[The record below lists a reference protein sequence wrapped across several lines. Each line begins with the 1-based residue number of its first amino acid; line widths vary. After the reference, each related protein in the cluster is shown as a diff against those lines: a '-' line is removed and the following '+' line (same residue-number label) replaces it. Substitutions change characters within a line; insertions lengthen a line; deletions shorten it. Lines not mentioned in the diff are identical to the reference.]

1 LVLTQHL
8 HESALYDALGGI
20 EPQHSRSYFANCR
33 SRLNDRTLQLKV
45 FVPSVAPGIEEPD
58 GASGP
63 VDGGD
68 IRPFVAVAEHTSV
81 SQIADTR
88 GAAVFSADNVIDFV
102 RKACAIFMDQ
112 TVFTTSLGA
121 LDHQAPPDV
130 VYVTSH

>member
-20 EPQHSRSYFANCR
+20 EPQHSRSYFANCCE
-33 SRLNDRTLQLKV
+33 RLDDRTVQLKV
-45 FVPSVAPGIEEPD
+45 FVPGVAPGIEEPD
-58 GASGP
+58 SASGP
-63 VDGGD
+63 VDGCD
-68 IRPFVAVAEHTSV
+68 VRPFVAVAEDTGI
-81 SQIADTR
+81 SQIADAR
-88 GAAVFSADNVIDFV
+88 GAAVFPANDVIDLV

-112 TVFTTSLGA
+112 TVFTMSLGA